1 MKGQFLPRLKSRVSL
16 PHLMKE
22 NIALKN
28 HVSEEKLIRAKQC
41 LIDNGV
47 ERDEAGTVLQALC
60 YILLDTEIFP
70 E

>member
-1 MKGQFLPRLKSRVSL
+1 
-16 PHLMKE
+16 MKE
-22 NIALKN
+22 NNALKN
-28 HVSEEKLIRAKQC
+28 PVLEEELIHTKQRLVRAKQC

-60 YILLDTEIFP
+60 YILLDTEISP